1 MVTSQR
7 SVKINL
13 DVRKR
18 YGMGR
23 RGRRSCKSGTG
34 GCRGGEMAL
43 DVAKIDHLMIALI
56 SRISGG
62 RP

>member
-1 MVTSQR
+1 MVTSRRFVEQ
-7 SVKINL
+7 NL

-18 YGMGR
+18 YEMGR
-23 RGRRSCKSGTG
+23 RGRRSCTSGTG
-34 GCRGGEMAL
+34 GRRGGEMAL
-43 DVAKIDHLMIALI
+43 DVAKMDHLMIALI